1 MGFNNKL
8 EFYKKRQFSDK
19 LNATFSFLRENAG
32 PYLKAQILI
41 AGPVLI
47 LVSILMNEVSGG
59 FIALAMD
66 PESINANDIIDM
78 LGAYGLSIISILV
91 TLALIPAVTYGYM
104 IQYQTHEPKD
114 ISMSGI
120 MKGFSSRF
128 FNFLGYNILYFLAL
142 TFISFVVGFLFSL
155 VAVAAGA
162 LSLLFGF
169 VAMVGLMIFMTVLF
183 LGTPVIAFE
192 QSNPIDA
199 FGRIFTLAKGKW
211 MSTFGLVVVVG
222 IVGYIIN
229 FVFALPRGIVTGF
242 EAFTMIQEDG
252 DIGGLNE
259 LITNDPLSILFSV
272 FESFGTIIL
281 YTLVYIALAFQFFN
295 LVERRESRGLMTK
308 IEGMDAEGEE
318 VSDEDY

>member
-1 MGFNNKL
+1 MGFNSKL

-19 LNATFSFLRENAG
+19 LNATFSFLRENAA

-59 FIALAMD
+59 FLALAMD
-66 PESINANDIIDM
+66 PQGLSANDIIDL
-78 LGAYGLSIISILV
+78 LGAYGLSLVSILV
-91 TLALIPAVTYGYM
+91 TLALIPSVTYGYM
-104 IQYQTHEPKD
+104 IQYQTLEPKE
-114 ISMSGI
+114 ISMSNI
-120 MKGFSSRF
+120 MKGFSGRF
-128 FNFLGYNILYFLAL
+128 FNFLGFNILFLIAA
-142 TFISFVVGFLFSL
+142 TMIGFIIGIIFSFI
-155 VAVAAGA
+155 AATAGA

-169 VAMVGLMIFMTVLF
+169 LAMVGMLVIVTVMF
-183 LGTPVIAFE
+183 LGTPIIAFE
-192 QSNPIDA
+192 KTNPIDA
-199 FGRIFTLAKGKW
+199 FGRIFTLSKGKW
-211 MSTFGLVVVVG
+211 LSTFGLVVVVG

-252 DIGGLNE
+252 DIGALNE
-259 LITNDPLSILFSV
+259 LMTNDPLSILFSV

-281 YTLVYIALAFQFFN
+281 YTLVYIALAFQYFN

-308 IEGMDAEGEE
+308 IEQMDTEGEE
-318 VSDEDY
+318 ESDEDY